1 MSAIEYSYLVSAI
14 LALALLGSLVLNVV
28 LYRRAHSFYAR
39 LNEALLD
46 PLGSEYYPTEE
57 LPAPAPGVRRVV
69 FFGDSRAED
78 WPLPQVAGYEFI
90 NRGIG
95 GQMTIQVL
103 ERFERHVTP
112 LRPDVVL
119 IQVGINDLATIPVFP
134 DQQARIVADCKA
146 NIGKLV
152 EKSVA
157 LGAVALLT
165 TILPLGRIPLSRRVL
180 WSDQVIVALKEVNDF
195 IRAFTGPRVVVFDG
209 ESLIVDEQ
217 RIMRKAYTRDY
228 AHPNEA
234 GYRVINE
241 GLSAV
246 LEDMRRMFR

>member
-1 MSAIEYSYLVSAI
+1 MTIGYSALVI
-14 LALALLGSLVLNVV
+14 ALLGVALLGSLALNVV
-28 LYRRAHSFYAR
+28 LYRRAHDFYAR

-46 PLGSEYYPTEE
+46 PLGSGYYPTDA
-57 LPAPAPGVRRVV
+57 LPAPPPGVRRVV
-69 FFGDSRAED
+69 FMGDSRAED

-103 ERFERHVTP
+103 ERFDRQVAP

-134 DQQARIVADCKA
+134 DRQAQIVADCKA
-146 NIGKLV
+146 NIEQLV
-152 EKSVA
+152 EKSAA
-157 LGAVALLT
+157 LGAVPLLT
-165 TILPLGRIPLSRRVL
+165 TILPLGAIPLSRRVL
-180 WSDQVIVALKEVNDF
+180 WSDEVIVALKEVNDF
-195 IRAFTGPRVVVFDG
+195 IRAFARTGVVVFDG

-217 RIMRKAYTRDY
+217 RVMRKAYTRDY

-241 GLSAV
+241 GLRTV

>member
-1 MSAIEYSYLVSAI
+1 MSAMLCSLFII
-14 LALALLGSLVLNVV
+14 ALLSLTLLGSLALNLI

-46 PLGSEYYPTEE
+46 PLGSAYYPAEE
-57 LPAPAPGVRRVV
+57 LSGPTPGVRRVV

-78 WPLPQVAGYEFI
+78 WPLPEVAGYEFV

-103 ERFERHVTP
+103 ERFERHVAP

-119 IQVGINDLATIPVFP
+119 IQVGINDLATIPIFP
-134 DQQARIVADCKA
+134 DRQAEIVADCKA
-146 NIGKLV
+146 NIEKLV
-152 EKSVA
+152 DKSRA
-157 LGAVALLT
+157 LGAVVLLT
-165 TILPLGRIPLSRRVL
+165 TILPLGAIPLGRRVL
-180 WSDQVIVALKEVNDF
+180 WSDEVIVALKEVNDF
-195 IRAFTGPRVVVFDG
+195 IRTFTRPGVVAFDG

-217 RIMRKAYTRDY
+217 RIMRKPYTRDY

-234 GYRVINE
+234 GYRVVNE
-241 GLSAV
+241 GLRSV
-246 LEDMRRMFR
+246 LEGMGRMFP